1 MILGDINREII
12 NKKIR
17 YDGNNPEMREK
28 KLNEVNSEYR
38 KKYSDELDQ
47 SILQQYLS
55 PEEKGHLSINAIRQ
69 VLESTISN
77 TIVPEDCTNRE
88 AIVG

>member
-1 MILGDINREII
+1 MILGDINQEII

-38 KKYSDELDQ
+38 KKYSDELD
-47 SILQQYLS
+47 
-55 PEEKGHLSINAIRQ
+55 
-69 VLESTISN
+69 
-77 TIVPEDCTNRE
+77 
-88 AIVG
+88 

>member
-1 MILGDINREII
+1 MILGDINQEII